1 MVDGVLKDVEN
12 VAEHIEEAAELA
24 VKRLRENPTHG
35 RKGFLASV
43 LTILISI
50 FGLGVLDVY
59 QGGDGDLAPVKS
71 QLTEIQGT
79 VVEVKEVVSD
89 HVALPRH
96 PGQADTNEIVVERLN
111 DLMDQLNHIDLA
123 RQVQAMENQVER
135 IRLELKE
142 DASRI
147 DSLSVEMIRV
157 SENGNLT
164 NTLKSVYESQI
175 ARLNSRIQENNLL
188 LESKLTQLNES
199 RRGL

>member
-79 VVEVKEVVSD
+79 VTS
-89 HVALPRH
+89 
-96 PGQADTNEIVVERLN
+96 
-111 DLMDQLNHIDLA
+111 
-123 RQVQAMENQVER
+123 
-135 IRLELKE
+135 LEL
-142 DASRI
+142 
-147 DSLSVEMIRV
+147 
-157 SENGNLT
+157 
-164 NTLKSVYESQI
+164 SQ
-175 ARLNSRIQENNLL
+175 L
-188 LESKLTQLNES
+188 
-199 RRGL
+199 GLHWS